1 MGMFDWLKGEK
12 EKKQEKKEITGGK
25 ILAKP
30 FKITLSFTPLRLNSK
45 TKNSVNLVAK
55 VTNLTKDPQLVS
67 VDVLLP
73 KNALIGFEPTCINKA
88 MEKRLGEVR
97 PGESAQASIPIW
109 ASTQTGPG
117 THEIQ
122 VTAYAHYIGYEKV
135 LNYMKTKTTLRIV

>member
-12 EKKQEKKEITGGK
+12 EKEQGKKEITGGK

-30 FKITLSFTPLRLNSK
+30 FKIALSFTPLRLNSK

-73 KNALIGFEPTCINKA
+73 KDAIIGFEPTCINKA

-97 PGESAQASIPIW
+97 PGETAQASIPIW
-109 ASTQTGPG
+109 ASTQTEPG
-117 THEIQ
+117 THEVQ

-135 LNYMKTKTTLRIV
+135 LNYMKTKTTLRVV

>member
-1 MGMFDWLKGEK
+1 MGLFDWMKGEK
-12 EKKQEKKEITGGK
+12 EESKGTQEIKGGK

-30 FKITLSFTPLRLNSK
+30 FRIAVSFTPLRLNSK
-45 TKNSVNLVAK
+45 SKNSVNLIVK
-55 VTNLTKDPQLVS
+55 ITNLTKDPQLVS

-97 PGESAQASIPIW
+97 PDETVKASIPVW
-109 ASTQTGPG
+109 ASTQTQPG
-117 THEIQ
+117 SHELQ

-135 LNYMKTKTTLRIV
+135 LNYMKTKTNLRIV